1 MLEAVTVYASHFYGS
16 MLWDLYG
23 EGANQVYRSWNTCVK
38 MAWDIPRMSHNYFVD
53 TLSGGLPNIRKQ
65 ILCQYVSFFQKLRQS
80 PLREVRILATMMG
93 RDRNSVTG
101 SITKA
106 VRSLLK
112 TSGGCHC

>member
-1 MLEAVTVYASHFYGS
+1 

-23 EGANQVYRSWNTCVK
+23 EGANQVYRSWNTCVQL
-38 MAWDIPRMSHNYFVD
+38 AWDIPRMSHNYFVD

-65 ILCQYVSFFQKLRQS
+65 ILCQYVNFFQKLRQS

-101 SITKA
+101 SNMANMMEEFPT
-106 VRSLLK
+106 LNP
-112 TSGGCHC
+112 